1 VWGNQLL
8 HVSPPFP
15 ALDCTQMDR
24 YFFFSLARVH
34 QTHGRCQLR
43 LDSTFKTGSRL
54 ISALD
59 GLIAIRTSL
68 YILSH
73 ITSIGCIASC

>member
-1 VWGNQLL
+1 
-8 HVSPPFP
+8 
-15 ALDCTQMDR
+15 
-24 YFFFSLARVH
+24 
-34 QTHGRCQLR
+34 
-43 LDSTFKTGSRL
+43 L